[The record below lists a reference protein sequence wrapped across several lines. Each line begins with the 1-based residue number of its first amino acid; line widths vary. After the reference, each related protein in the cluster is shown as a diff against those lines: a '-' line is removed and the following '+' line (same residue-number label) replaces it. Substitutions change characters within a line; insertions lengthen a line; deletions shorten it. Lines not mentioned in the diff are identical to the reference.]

1 MIGRGSLF
9 GIFGL
14 IGVGMCYFLAVL
26 SLSSIDYLHKRR
38 RLEDRN
44 RFGSPQSA
52 DNLESGMPPMRSKM
66 QPSLEDYEYM
76 FRRMQMQQ
84 FSDYVENYNHPENVQ
99 MYPYY
104 NPPEEQSQPNSQT
117 YFSNKFNKP
126 QYMNRYNNRVHD
138 NRDHDKR
145 DDGYYADSSSLSFRR
160 QRPPYP
166 HLIRRMRRSFESTSI
181 QQKHKIIIFLLS
193 LDKNSLF
200 YKFMLSIKSL
210 KSIKTIKQ

>member
-1 MIGRGSLF
+1 MFPLLIGRGSLF

-14 IGVGMCYFLAVL
+14 IGVGMCYILAVL

-44 RFGSPQSA
+44 IFGSTQLA
-52 DNLESGMPPMRSKM
+52 DHFESGMPPMKPQM

-84 FSDYVENYNHPENVQ
+84 YSDYVENYNNPESVQ

-104 NPPEEQSQPNSQT
+104 NQPEEQSQPNPQT
-117 YFSNKFNKP
+117 YFSNKFNRP
-126 QYMNRYNNRVHD
+126 QYMNKYNRVHD
-138 NRDHDKR
+138 NRDR
-145 DDGYYADSSSLSFRR
+145 GYYADSSSLSFLR

-166 HLIRRMRRSFESTSI
+166 HLIRRMRRSFQSRSI
-181 QQKHKIIIFLLS
+181 RQKQKIITFLLS

-200 YKFMLSIKSL
+200 YKFMLSIRSL
-210 KSIKTIKQ
+210 KSIKRIKQ